1 LLFFPFLAI
10 FNEIRY
16 FTFNHLIMIS
26 ENIETIDKR
35 TRIPFSAIENVID
48 QIANR
53 YSPEKIILF
62 GSYAKNNPHPE
73 SDVDL
78 LVVMKTNS
86 PIEHAIDILQNV
98 EHHFGMD
105 IIVKSGEEIERRI
118 SLGDFFLR
126 DIIESGRVVYER
138 PR

>member
-1 LLFFPFLAI
+1 
-10 FNEIRY
+10 
-16 FTFNHLIMIS
+16 MIS
-26 ENIETIDKR
+26 ENVETIDKR

-62 GSYAKNNPHPE
+62 GSYAKNNPRPE

-98 EHHFGMD
+98 EHHFRMD